1 MVPLNTIPSN
11 ATLAQLCAAVAA
23 ASRVAPVLVPRKQAM
38 KLEDHG
44 CVLVIDDSQWR
55 WVLTLTDKG
64 SRLADSRPRR
74 LQLVPKHRHE
84 RRPWRR
90 YSDTLTERTDC
101 EKVIVNRN
109 GTVMAVLEADW
120 TWVRRAN
127 ARGGSDRKV

>member
-1 MVPLNTIPSN
+1 
-11 ATLAQLCAAVAA
+11 
-23 ASRVAPVLVPRKQAM
+23 M

-44 CVLVIDDSQWR
+44 CVLVSDDSQWR

-127 ARGGSDRKV
+127 ARGGSDRKVWRLQSRGRLPRLLAAEINGKTYNEIRRILRRLETQ